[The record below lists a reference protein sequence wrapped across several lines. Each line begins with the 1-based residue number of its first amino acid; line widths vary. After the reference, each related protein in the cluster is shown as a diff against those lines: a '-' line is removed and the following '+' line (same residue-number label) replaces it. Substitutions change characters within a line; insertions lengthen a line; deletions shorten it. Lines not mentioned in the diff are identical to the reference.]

1 MNDKDFNLL
10 KNSNILGGGKTTKCL
25 FCGKSIFLLII
36 IGLNFLFI
44 GCTKTSFLA
53 VDTIDSVEHIRDS
66 LSVNIYLENSK
77 SINGYINNEEKSLM
91 NDLRF
96 LCTHIGKKNI
106 KTHLNYINSK
116 IIPQSNIRDFFDI
129 NAFEKAGG
137 NRNIS
142 NIISCFDSILKN
154 KPNSINVLV
163 SDFVVT
169 GTSDE
174 CIQAKY
180 NLTDALI
187 NVIKKDSTFSM
198 IVMQMIGKFDGKCY
212 WGSGKNTEIQHGK
225 RPYYICIM
233 GPCNQIAEI
242 FDVDKLKEISN
253 HIFSFSKGSIPVEYK
268 IGNNNTEKL
277 EIHKSQI
284 PVIRKQGREMRQ
296 IKLQTKIGNTLLED
310 SSFLLDK
317 NNYTIFPKGY
327 EIELIKKQPNS
338 QNYLL
343 TILTN
348 KKISKIGGF
357 EIRIK
362 KRIKKQNY
370 IDKLNTNA
378 VEYSERDNLKT
389 YNVKYILSGI
399 EEAFANDD
407 EFLTRMKI
415 TRINKV
421 RHDKSK
427 K

>member
-1 MNDKDFNLL
+1 
-10 KNSNILGGGKTTKCL
+10 
-25 FCGKSIFLLII
+25 
-36 IGLNFLFI
+36 
-44 GCTKTSFLA
+44 
-53 VDTIDSVEHIRDS
+53 
-66 LSVNIYLENSK
+66 
-77 SINGYINNEEKSLM
+77 M
-91 NDLRF
+91 NDLRS
-96 LCTHIGKKNI
+96 LYTHISKKNI
-106 KTHLNYINSK
+106 QTRLNYINSK
-116 IIPQSNIRDFFDI
+116 TIPQNNIRDFFDI

-154 KPNSINVLV
+154 KPNSVNVLV
-163 SDFVVT
+163 LDFVVT

-212 WGSGKNTEIQHGK
+212 WGCGKNTEIQHGK
-225 RPYYICIM
+225 RPYYVCIM
-233 GPCNQIAEI
+233 GSCNQIAEI

-253 HIFSFSKGSIPVEYK
+253 NIFSFSKGSIPVEYK

-296 IKLQTKIGNTLLED
+296 IKLQTKIGSTLLED

-317 NNYTIFPKGY
+317 NNYTISPKGY

-343 TILTN
+343 TILTD
-348 KKISKIGGF
+348 KKVSKIGSF

-378 VEYSERDNLKT
+378 IEWSEKDNLKT
-389 YNVKYILSGI
+389 YNVKYILAGI

-415 TRINKV
+415 TRTNKV